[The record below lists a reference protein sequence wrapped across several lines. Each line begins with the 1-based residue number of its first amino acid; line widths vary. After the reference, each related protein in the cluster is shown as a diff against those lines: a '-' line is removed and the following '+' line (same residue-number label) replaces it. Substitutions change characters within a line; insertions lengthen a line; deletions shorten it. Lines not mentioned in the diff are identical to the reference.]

1 MKTLFDEEYERGY
14 DESPP
19 LITNRDQLI
28 SEFNRRYPEPSFP
41 PVRPRDRFMSSAV
54 YIPFVQVVLSR
65 NPMGIIDSYVQELLS
80 ETSGPVSLCLGRD
93 EIRRCFVITA
103 MWVYSG

>member
-1 MKTLFDEEYERGY
+1 MKTLFDEEY

-28 SEFNRRYPEPSFP
+28 SEFNRRYPEPPFP
-41 PVRPRDRFMSSAV
+41 PARPRDRFASSAA

-65 NPMGIIDSYVQELLS
+65 YPMGVIDSHVQGLLS
-80 ETSGPVSLCLGRD
+80 ATSGPVSLSLGRD
-93 EIRRCFVITA
+93 EMRRCFVITA
-103 MWVYSG
+103 MWVQSG